1 MTIATSGSPE
11 NLAELEAHLST
22 LSHDDQ
28 ALRIIQNFAQKLGKT
43 SKRQSLFN
51 SKGALIRQPIIYQD
65 VLNRGLINTDE
76 DPFIL
81 LQGDI
86 ISTDAAYFLG
96 ERITGMK
103 FAIATSTCD
112 LVPGRREYAALLRMQ
127 PIKMDDPNAKQL
139 LGELLKFNSTQRM
152 YLPPLPGDS
161 SNVIANALV
170 FDGIIQVPL
179 SELLMATRYASFS
192 LVGWRIFG
200 SLVRS
205 IMVRAGA
212 SEVRMRASIQ
222 ELE

>member
-1 MTIATSGSPE
+1 MTIATNSGLPE
-11 NLAELEAHLST
+11 NLAELEARLST

-28 ALRIIQNFAQKLGKT
+28 ALKIIQNFAQKLGKT
-43 SKRQSLFN
+43 SKRQDLFN
-51 SKGALIRQPIIYQD
+51 SKGALIREPIIYQD
-65 VLNRGLINTDE
+65 VLSRGLINANE
-76 DPFIL
+76 DPFTL

-96 ERITGMK
+96 ERITRMK

-112 LVPGRREYAALLRMQ
+112 LVPGRREYAVLLRVQ
-127 PIKMDDPNAKQL
+127 PIKTDDPNAKQL

-161 SNVIANALV
+161 SDVIANSLV
-170 FDGIIQVPL
+170 FDGIIQVRL
-179 SELLMATRYASFS
+179 SDLLLATRHASLS

-205 IMVRAGA
+205 IIVRAGA
-212 SEVRMRASIQ
+212 SEVRMRSTIQ
-222 ELE
+222 EL